1 MFSVSSMITVPVNT
15 SLYQTV
21 VQQISDGSIQ
31 VEFHKLDKNIKKKN
45 SKQLLFLGCHAGDA
59 YAQVRARWWNGFI
72 KW

>member
-31 VEFHKLDKNIKKKN
+31 VEFHKLVKNL
-45 SKQLLFLGCHAGDA
+45 KQIQNNYYF
-59 YAQVRARWWNGFI
+59 
-72 KW
+72 

>member
-1 MFSVSSMITVPVNT
+1 MITVPVNT

-31 VEFHKLDKNIKKKN
+31 VQY
-45 SKQLLFLGCHAGDA
+45 SKSILQHFYMSYFLLFIGCHASDA
-59 YAQVRARWWNGFI
+59 YAQVRAWDGFI

>member
-1 MFSVSSMITVPVNT
+1 MLTVSSMITVPVNT

-31 VEFHKLDKNIKKKN
+31 VKLCGNHLNMFYFNI
-45 SKQLLFLGCHAGDA
+45 LLLCLGCHTSNA